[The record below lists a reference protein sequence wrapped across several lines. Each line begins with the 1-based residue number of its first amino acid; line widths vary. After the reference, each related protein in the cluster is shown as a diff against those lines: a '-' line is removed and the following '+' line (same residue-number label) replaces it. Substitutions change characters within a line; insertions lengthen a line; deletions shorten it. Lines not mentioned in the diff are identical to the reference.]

1 LLKKLSEDPLLF
13 NKKKIKKKT
22 LLFVGYKIK
31 KKKKKKNPKSGVY
44 LLTKSKKDT
53 NNGLD
58 SRL

>member
-1 LLKKLSEDPLLF
+1 MDDHLLGYVTKLRE
-13 NKKKIKKKT
+13 KT
-22 LLFVGYKIK
+22 LLSDAKLMEKKNKKTK
-31 KKKKKKNPKSGVY
+31 KKPKSGVY

>member
-1 LLKKLSEDPLLF
+1 MDDHLLCYVTKLRE
-13 NKKKIKKKT
+13 KT
-22 LLFVGYKIK
+22 LLSDAKFMK
-31 KKKKKKNPKSGVY
+31 KKKKKKTKSEVY

>member
-1 LLKKLSEDPLLF
+1 LAKSLTDDHLLGYITKLRE
-13 NKKKIKKKT
+13 KT
-22 LLFVGYKIK
+22 LLSDAKLMERK
-31 KKKKKKNPKSGVY
+31 KKRKPKSGVY